1 MKNISNSFIKSFLLI
16 LILFTMNSCIKFKNA
31 PVKDFPV
38 NVNDRVKKNL
48 EEGKGIRIFGG
59 NKNGGTFQFA
69 SANPLWRASLDILDF
84 VPITNA
90 SYSGGILITDWYDDK
105 EKNEAIKITVRF
117 LSNEIRSDAI
127 DVIVYKKNCKAFE
140 NCQTN
145 NLNSSIKEELKIAI
159 LRKASQIEKA
169 SRVKKK

>member
-1 MKNISNSFIKSFLLI
+1 
-16 LILFTMNSCIKFKNA
+16 MNSCIKFKNA
-31 PVKDFPV
+31 PAKDFPV
-38 NVNDRVKKNL
+38 NVNDRVKKNMA
-48 EEGKGIRIFGG
+48 EGRSVRLFGG

-105 EKNEAIKITVRF
+105 EKNEAIKITIRF

-127 DVIVYKKNCKAFE
+127 DVFVYKKNCKAFE

>member
-1 MKNISNSFIKSFLLI
+1 
-16 LILFTMNSCIKFKNA
+16 MNSCIKFKNA
-31 PVKDFPV
+31 PAKDFPV
-38 NVNDRVKKNL
+38 NVNDRVKKNMA
-48 EEGKGIRIFGG
+48 EGRSVRLFGG

-105 EKNEAIKITVRF
+105 EKNEAIKITIRF
-117 LSNEIRSDAI
+117 LSNEIRPDAI

-145 NLNSSIKEELKIAI
+145 NLNGSIKEELKIAI
-159 LRKASQIEKA
+159 LRKASQIKKA
-169 SRVKKK
+169 SQVKKK

>member
-1 MKNISNSFIKSFLLI
+1 M
-16 LILFTMNSCIKFKNA
+16 ILFTMNSCIKFKNA

>member
-145 NLNSSIKEELKIAI
+145 NLNSSIKNRNTKE
-159 LRKASQIEKA
+159 S
-169 SRVKKK
+169 

>member
-1 MKNISNSFIKSFLLI
+1 M
-16 LILFTMNSCIKFKNA
+16 ILFTMNSCIKFKNA

-38 NVNDRVKKNL
+38 NVNDRVDKNL
-48 EEGKGIRIFGG
+48 EEGKGIRLLGG

-105 EKNEAIKITVRF
+105 EKNEAIKITIRF
-117 LSNEIRSDAI
+117 LSNEIRPDAI

>member
-1 MKNISNSFIKSFLLI
+1 MKNISNSFIKSFLFI

-31 PVKDFPV
+31 PAKDFPV
-38 NVNDRVKKNL
+38 NVNDRVKKNMA
-48 EEGKGIRIFGG
+48 EGRSVRLFSG

>member
-1 MKNISNSFIKSFLLI
+1 
-16 LILFTMNSCIKFKNA
+16 MNSCIKFKNA
-31 PVKDFPV
+31 PAKDFPV
-38 NVNDRVKKNL
+38 NVNDRVKKNMA
-48 EEGKGIRIFGG
+48 EGRSVRLFGG

-105 EKNEAIKITVRF
+105 EKNEAIKITIRF
-117 LSNEIRSDAI
+117 LSNEIRPDAI

>member
-1 MKNISNSFIKSFLLI
+1 
-16 LILFTMNSCIKFKNA
+16 MNSCIKFKNA
-31 PVKDFPV
+31 PAKDFPV
-38 NVNDRVKKNL
+38 NVNDRVDKNL
-48 EEGKGIRIFGG
+48 EEGKGVRLFGG

>member
-1 MKNISNSFIKSFLLI
+1 M
-16 LILFTMNSCIKFKNA
+16 ILFTMNSCIKFKNA

-48 EEGKGIRIFGG
+48 EEGKGIRVFGG